1 MRLRKDRAVF
11 QGREAISS
19 GEGSG
24 TTAVDEAPSSFEE
37 KTEEEE
43 EHALETQLEGTEVRE
58 WATRVSSRGDGLDT
72 SN

>member
-1 MRLRKDRAVF
+1 
-11 QGREAISS
+11 
-19 GEGSG
+19 
-24 TTAVDEAPSSFEE
+24 VDEAPSSFEE

>member
-1 MRLRKDRAVF
+1 VRLRKDRGLF

-24 TTAVDEAPSSFEE
+24 TTTVDESPSYFEE

-43 EHALETQLEGTEVRE
+43 QALETRLEGTEVRE

-72 SN
+72 PN

>member
-1 MRLRKDRAVF
+1 VRLRKDRGVF

-24 TTAVDEAPSSFEE
+24 TTAADESPSSFEE

-43 EHALETQLEGTEVRE
+43 QVLETQLEGTEVRV

-72 SN
+72 PK

>member
-1 MRLRKDRAVF
+1 VRLRKDRAVF

-37 KTEEEE
+37 EEE